1 MTSIKCV
8 QGDSRP
14 NITLT
19 FTKADGTPLDLSD
32 PLTTVGVKIRQSGA
46 SATLDT
52 LTCAKVD
59 NGAEGQVFFP
69 FPGDSMSFT
78 PGSYEGQVQISFAG
92 KLHTMPE
99 YLKFNVREKF
109 A

>member
-1 MTSIKCV
+1 MNSIKCV
-8 QGDSRP
+8 QGDARP

-19 FTKADGTPLDLSD
+19 FSKVDGTPLDLSN
-32 PLTTVGVKIRQSGA
+32 PLTSVNVKIRESG
-46 SATLDT
+46 TTVTIDT
-52 LTCAKVD
+52 LSCAKVD

-69 FPGDSMSFT
+69 FPGDSTSFT
-78 PGSYEGQVQISFAG
+78 PGSYEGQVQISFDG